1 MGLLGC
7 WLRKCQED
15 SVAKAWKSGLAPSF
29 RQTDHTAAGTG
40 VPGSGRCPEALC
52 QATRVDAAQRLEFA
66 TALFRAAAGDGAFN
80 FVCSPWSVAS
90 ALAALAPGTESDAQ
104 KEIAAAVGKPD
115 RVRSEAAWVA
125 ESSAGDEAVLEVAN
139 RLWVD
144 EARTPNPSFLAELA
158 QWPGAGLRTAP
169 ISRDPEEARILVNAD
184 VAATTRGLIPA
195 ILQEGTLDG
204 MTALL
209 VNALY
214 LLAGWR
220 EPFRR
225 EDTVDEAF
233 HAPAGTRDV
242 AMMRAHRETG
252 YARAASWQYV
262 SLLLGAGM
270 AAEIVLPPEPP
281 MQPLTAGHVATLRK
295 AATPHRVGLH
305 LPRTSLE
312 AGTRLAEPL
321 AALGVR
327 RIFDVHAPA
336 VTGVADRP
344 LFISDAVHRAVLR
357 VDEDGIEGAAATA
370 MIMAT
375 VAFRSLP
382 DVEMVVDRPFYL
394 LIGHRATG
402 IVLFMARVAEP

>member
-1 MGLLGC
+1 MDPTLH
-7 WLRKCQED
+7 
-15 SVAKAWKSGLAPSF
+15 LA
-29 RQTDHTAAGTG
+29 
-40 VPGSGRCPEALC
+40 
-52 QATRVDAAQRLEFA
+52 FA
-66 TALFRAAAGDGAFN
+66 TALFRAAAGDAASN

-90 ALAALAPGTESDAQ
+90 ALAALAPGTGSDAR
-104 KEIAAAVGKPD
+104 KEIAAAVGKSED
-115 RVRSEAAWVA
+115 LRSEAASVA
-125 ESSAGDEAVLEVAN
+125 ESSGGDDVLAVAN

-144 EARTPNPSFLAELA
+144 EGCIPNPSFLAELA

-169 ISRDPEEARILVNAD
+169 ISRDPEEARTLVNAD
-184 VAATTRGLIPA
+184 VAATTRGLVPE
-195 ILQEGTLDG
+195 ILQKGTLDG

-220 EPFRR
+220 QPFRP

-242 AMMRAHRETG
+242 PMMRAHRETG
-252 YARAASWQYV
+252 YARAAAWQYV
-262 SLLLGAGM
+262 SLQLGAGM
-270 AAEIVLPPEPP
+270 AAEVVLPPDRS
-281 MQPLTAGHVATLRK
+281 MQPITAGHLATLRN

-305 LPRTSLE
+305 LPRTRLE
-312 AGTRLAEPL
+312 AGARLAGPL

-327 RIFDVHAPA
+327 SIFDVHAPA
-336 VTGVADRP
+336 VTGVADQP

-357 VDEDGIEGAAATA
+357 VDENGVEGAAATGMLVQA
-370 MIMAT
+370 

-394 LIGHRATG
+394 LIGHPATG
-402 IVLFMARVAEP
+402 TVLFMARIAEP